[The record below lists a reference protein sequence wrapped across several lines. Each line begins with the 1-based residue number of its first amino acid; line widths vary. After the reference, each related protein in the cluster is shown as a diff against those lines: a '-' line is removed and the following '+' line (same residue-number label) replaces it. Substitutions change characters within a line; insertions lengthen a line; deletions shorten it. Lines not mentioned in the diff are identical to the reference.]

1 MNFDVCAAACIAEI
15 KPEVPPNTCLAGLSA
30 CCGARRYILF
40 PFFSFTEKKYS
51 TYAPPGLTISRL
63 AIIDEKTYSE
73 KGKTASGI
81 IQLIS

>member
-15 KPEVPPNTCLAGLSA
+15 KPEVPPNTA
-30 CCGARRYILF
+30 CCGVRRYILF